1 MFVLCEGLRPIKL
14 FAKCLQAKREV
25 EIAEHKYG
33 YSREPFSLDVF
44 LLYVY
49 FNPTTFMN
57 EDALYCRFQLV
68 FLL

>member
-1 MFVLCEGLRPIKL
+1 MFVLCEGLRPIIL

-44 LLYVY
+44 SYMFNLFVGIFSYY
-49 FNPTTFMN
+49 FFK
-57 EDALYCRFQLV
+57 
-68 FLL
+68 

>member
-33 YSREPFSLDVF
+33 YSREPFSLDVY
-44 LLYVY
+44 LLYV
-49 FNPTTFMN
+49 
-57 EDALYCRFQLV
+57 
-68 FLL
+68 

>member
-44 LLYVY
+44 LYM
-49 FNPTTFMN
+49 FNF
-57 EDALYCRFQLV
+57 
-68 FLL
+68 FLDFSYINR

>member
-44 LLYVY
+44 LYM
-49 FNPTTFMN
+49 FNLIVSLF
-57 EDALYCRFQLV
+57 Y
-68 FLL
+68 

>member
-33 YSREPFSLDVF
+33 YSREPFSLDVYY
-44 LLYVY
+44 LYVW
-49 FNPTTFMN
+49 FNRINFTQKIKFH
-57 EDALYCRFQLV
+57 LQ
-68 FLL
+68 

>member
-44 LLYVY
+44 LCIFL
-49 FNPTTFMN
+49 FNRTIF
-57 EDALYCRFQLV
+57 
-68 FLL
+68 FLRLFG

>member
-44 LLYVY
+44 LYM
-49 FNPTTFMN
+49 FN
-57 EDALYCRFQLV
+57 LI
-68 FLL
+68 LLSINILTHILKK

>member
-33 YSREPFSLDVF
+33 YSREPFSLDVY
-44 LLYVY
+44 LLYVQ
-49 FNPTTFMN
+49 FIRTTFMN
-57 EDALYCRFQLV
+57 EDGLCCRFQLV